1 MKSERKSLFWKSS
14 NENFIAQYK
23 IDGKVCKELIKFF
36 NSRKNKNPG
45 RVGDANVD
53 PKSKES
59 LDYGVTGQDSI
70 TNLFVREYF
79 EQLSFSLNKYKKK
92 YLYSDTDQ
100 ASYVLEGANIQKYKP
115 KQGFHRWHYENNG
128 QDISIKRHLVF
139 MTYLNT
145 VKNGGTK
152 FFYQNKI
159 IQANIGKTVIWPAA
173 WTHTHTGQISKTQT
187 KYIITGWF
195 RYV

>member
-14 NENFIAQYK
+14 NENFIGQYK
-23 IDGKVCKELIKFF
+23 IDEKLCKDLIKFF
-36 NSRKNKNPG
+36 NSRKNKIPG
-45 RVGDANVD
+45 RIGEAKVD
-53 PKSKES
+53 PKAKES
-59 LDYGVTGQDSI
+59 LDYGMDGQDSM
-70 TNLFVREYF
+70 NHLFVREYF
-79 EQLSFSLNKYKKK
+79 EQLSFCLNKYKKK
-92 YLYSDTDQ
+92 YLYSDKDQ
-100 ASYVLEGANIQKYKP
+100 GQYILEGANIQKYKP
-115 KQGFHRWHYENNG
+115 KQGFYTWHYENNG
-128 QDISIKRHLVF
+128 QDISGKRHLVF

-159 IQANIGKTVIWPAA
+159 TQAKIGNTVIWPSA

-187 KYIITGWF
+187 KYIITGWW

>member
-1 MKSERKSLFWKSS
+1 MVCLLS
-14 NENFIAQYK
+14 NLK
-23 IDGKVCKELIKFF
+23 
-36 NSRKNKNPG
+36 NSKG
-45 RVGDANVD
+45 IWG
-53 PKSKES
+53 
-59 LDYGVTGQDSI
+59 
-70 TNLFVREYF
+70 
-79 EQLSFSLNKYKKK
+79 
-92 YLYSDTDQ
+92 
-100 ASYVLEGANIQKYKP
+100 VLEK
-115 KQGFHRWHYENNG
+115 R
-128 QDISIKRHLVF
+128 DIIKVN
-139 MTYLNT
+139 YLNT